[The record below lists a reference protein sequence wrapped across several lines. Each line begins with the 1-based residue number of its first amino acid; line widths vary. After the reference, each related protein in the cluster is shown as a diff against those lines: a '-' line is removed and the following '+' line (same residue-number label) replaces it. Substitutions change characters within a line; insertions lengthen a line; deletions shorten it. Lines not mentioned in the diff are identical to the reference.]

1 MWYIIILIIVAIISF
16 ILGYKFALMRYYV
29 KELMEVLSI
38 VSSLLMDEITAEDAR
53 ERMKKITEKFK

>member
-16 ILGYKFALMRYYV
+16 ILGYKFALMRYCV